1 MNRKIKIMLTLF
13 AIMAVTT
20 LAVAQTK
27 YEDPGLVGR
36 WTMRNT
42 GGTLV
47 EDFSGNNHFGSL
59 NGAAF
64 YKDDGKMVNSVQIVE
79 GSGQIAIPHSKEL
92 EPARGTVETFFKVD
106 YLQLADLVTKVSDK
120 TLRTTRRNGVGGA
133 VYGIR
138 LLADGTVEAFIMND
152 DPLQIQW
159 TLVSSPRSVVKP
171 GSWHHIALQF
181 DGKFVKLFF
190 DGVVL
195 AKQTYKEIP
204 GVGLSYSGES
214 DLVLGFG
221 SGFVGQ
227 IGETRVY
234 NRSLSDVEVTQRA
247 TLAIVK

>member
-1 MNRKIKIMLTLF
+1 MNRKIKIMLTLC
-13 AIMAVTT
+13 AIVAAST

-64 YKDDGKMVNSVQIVE
+64 FKNDAKMLNSVEIIE
-79 GSGQIAIPHSKEL
+79 GSGEVLIPHSNEL

-106 YLQLADLVTKVSDK
+106 YLQRAELVTKVSFK
-120 TLRTTRRNGVGGA
+120 TLRTNRRDGVGGA

-138 LLADGTVEAFIMND
+138 LLADGTVQGFIMND
-152 DPLQIQW
+152 DPLQGQW
-159 TLVSSPRSVVKP
+159 TFVSSPRSVVKA

-195 AKQTYKEIP
+195 AKHPYKEIP

-214 DLVLGFG
+214 ELVLGYG
-221 SGFVGQ
+221 SSFVGQ
-227 IGETRVY
+227 IGETRIY
-234 NRSLSDVEVTQRA
+234 NRQLSDVEVSQRA
-247 TLAIVK
+247 ALSTGK